1 MSTFYK
7 MCGILLIKAREYLSA
22 LRESYFV
29 SRVKFENGDYGVKAI
44 LTSPWESSFLKLLSK
59 RNVKELELN
68 DGKGWKG
75 ENVDFLEFLPQLNS
89 LIIIGFKVKSVKA
102 VHHLKELYNL
112 RILTYC
118 ETPIDFSVFTK
129 LNSCSLEWRKGAESL
144 FKAVNLKSLFVNNYK
159 GKNSSVFSEL
169 VRLKELTL
177 MNSGLADLRGLSSLS
192 NLTYLRI
199 ANLNRIKMLDGIG
212 NLSRLQIL
220 MIQRCMGVNA
230 IEEIFSLHHLKR
242 LIITDMTKIK
252 TIHGIEALSDLEMFM
267 FFGSTNIEDGDL
279 RPILKLKKLK
289 AISYRNRSH
298 YTHNKEFF
306 GDTYFQGYKN
316 L

>member
-1 MSTFYK
+1 M
-7 MCGILLIKAREYLSA
+7 IKAREYLSA

-29 SRVKFENGDYGVKAI
+29 SKVKFENGDYGVKAI
-44 LTSPWESSFLKLLSK
+44 LTSPWESSFLKLFFK
-59 RNVKELELN
+59 KNVEELELN
-68 DGKGWKG
+68 MGKGWKG
-75 ENVDFLEFLPQLNS
+75 DNLDFLQFLPNLKS
-89 LIIIGFKVKSVKA
+89 LIILDLRIKSIKA
-102 VHHLKELYNL
+102 IYYLKELYTIN
-112 RILTYC
+112 ISTYC
-118 ETPIDFSVFTK
+118 ETPIDFSVFPNLIHCTI
-129 LNSCSLEWRKGAESL
+129 EWRKGSESL
-144 FKAVNLKSLFVNNYK
+144 FNVVKLESLSINNYK
-159 GKNSSVFSEL
+159 EKNSSVFSEL

-177 MNSGLADLRGLSSLS
+177 MNSGLADLRGLSSLT